1 MYGEECKIAAMTDEE
16 CMKYDAEIRKAGWC
30 KASEPL
36 QQVETAKNVRVREG
50 KVSIVDGPFV
60 ETKESLAGNYLV
72 DVKDM
77 NEALE
82 IAARIPPAQVRS
94 IEVQPLREL
103 VITQGKH
110 RDKSSAEKI

>member
-1 MYGEECKIAAMTDEE
+1 
-16 CMKYDAEIRKAGWC
+16 
-30 KASEPL
+30 
-36 QQVETAKNVRVREG
+36 
-50 KVSIVDGPFV
+50 
-60 ETKESLAGNYLV
+60 
-72 DVKDM
+72 M

-110 RDKSSAEKI
+110 RDKSSAEKV